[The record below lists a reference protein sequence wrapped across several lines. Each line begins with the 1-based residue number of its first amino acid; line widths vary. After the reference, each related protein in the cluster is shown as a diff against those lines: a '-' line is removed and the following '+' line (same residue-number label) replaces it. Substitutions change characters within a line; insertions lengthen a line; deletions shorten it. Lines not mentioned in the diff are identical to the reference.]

1 MVFKVFLVPLDLL
14 VTKVH
19 LEMMV
24 QTESLVKLVLEDL
37 LVMTEMLE
45 LQV

>member
-19 LEMMV
+19 PEMMV

-37 LVMTEMLE
+37 LVMMEMLE